1 MRKFFFIISTIITT
15 MIGHKTIANEQL
27 VTEDG
32 NVNAQTLPLDKETS
46 KLSYETATFGIG

>member
-32 NVNAQTLPLDKETS
+32 NVNAQNLPHDKETS

>member
-1 MRKFFFIISTIITT
+1 MRKFIITIT
-15 MIGHKTIANEQL
+15 SVISAMIGYNSIANEQL

-32 NVNAQTLPLDKETS
+32 NVNAQTLPLDRETS

>member
-1 MRKFFFIISTIITT
+1 MRKFIITIT
-15 MIGHKTIANEQL
+15 SVISAMIGYNSIANEQL

-32 NVNAQTLPLDKETS
+32 NVNAQNLPLDKETS

>member
-1 MRKFFFIISTIITT
+1 MRKFIITITSIISA
-15 MIGHKTIANEQL
+15 MIGYNSIANEQL

>member
-1 MRKFFFIISTIITT
+1 MRKFIITIT
-15 MIGHKTIANEQL
+15 SVISAMIGYNSIANEQL

-32 NVNAQTLPLDKETS
+32 KVTAQSLPLDKETS

>member
-1 MRKFFFIISTIITT
+1 MRKFIITIT
-15 MIGHKTIANEQL
+15 SVISAMIGYNTIANEQL

-32 NVNAQTLPLDKETS
+32 NVNAQNLPLDKETS